1 MPEQSSPISDTQKDE
16 DFLASA
22 RQLYKKDYEKN
33 RSNLEKMSDDIRFY
47 AEDQWLNEDRI
58 EREAQN
64 RPVITEDHLAPAVRQ
79 ITNDMR
85 MNKPAVKARPV
96 DSKADPEIAKVY
108 EGLIRNIEQQSFS
121 SSGNAYVKAGENA
134 TISGM
139 GAFRIVTEYTDD
151 DTFDQDIRIRAIRNG
166 LSVVWDADAE
176 SPTRDDA
183 TRCWVL
189 TWMSKQGFEDTYPGF
204 STQSFESPTN
214 RSWFSDWYTNETVL
228 IAEYFYKKPRKKT
241 LWRMADGS
249 IQDVTD
255 LDDETKAAMVQAQAE
270 EAQANGEMLPPY
282 PEEREI
288 DTSEVWRAVIN
299 GADILEE
306 PRRWP
311 GKYIP
316 VICVLGEEVFLNESS
331 VIRGLVRVGK
341 DSQRMINYHNSAAI
355 EHVSL
360 SPKQPMLV
368 TTAQIAGLENE
379 WEIANRQN
387 SPYLRYNVDPQ
398 VPGPP
403 QMKAAPAMPAA
414 LLTLKQES
422 VAGLQ
427 ATTNVYPASTGA
439 DSTEISGVA
448 IQRRDTQGD
457 VANFH
462 FTDNLNRSISYCG
475 KQLLDLIPKIYDGER
490 IVRILGE
497 DDAEE
502 MVEINMVDP
511 ETGEMRND
519 LSVGKYDI
527 EMVPGPSFSTKRME
541 AASFFEKILQSGN
554 PDLVANTLDLLV
566 KNLDLPGADELYQR
580 LRKQAIARG
589 IVEPDPEKGE
599 EPPGPPEPSPEMV
612 LAQAEQMKAQA
623 QIVNAEARQ
632 MEARTKLGTGI
643 AGARKDAA
651 SVEKLEAEADGQ
663 QIENIKMLVEM
674 VQLQMQQTAALQASV
689 EQAINTLNTGP
700 GGPNGAPTPLA

>member
-33 RSNLEKMSDDIRFY
+33 RTNWEKMSDDIRFY

-58 EREAQN
+58 EREALN

-85 MNKPAVKARPV
+85 MNKPSVKARPV
-96 DSKADPEIAKVY
+96 DSDADPDIAKIY

-121 SSGNAYVKAGENA
+121 STGNAYVKAGENA

-151 DTFDQDIRIRAIRNG
+151 ESFDQDIRIKAIRNG
-166 LSVVWDADAE
+166 LSVIWDADAE

-189 TWMSKQGFEDTYPGF
+189 TWMSKQGFEETYPGY

-214 RSWFSDWYTNETVL
+214 RSWFSDWYTGEFVL
-228 IAEYFYKKPRKKT
+228 IAEYFYKKPKRKT
-241 LWRMADGS
+241 LWRMADQR
-249 IQDVTD
+249 IIDVTD

-270 EAQANGEMLPPY
+270 EAQAAGEPMPPY
-282 PEEREI
+282 PEERSI

-306 PRRWP
+306 PRKWI

-316 VICVLGEEVFLNESS
+316 VIAVIGEEVFLNESS

-360 SPKQPMLV
+360 SPKQPYLV
-368 TTAQIAGLENE
+368 STVQIAGLESE

-387 SPYLRYNVDPQ
+387 AAYLRYNPDQQAGGIPQ
-398 VPGPP
+398 R
-403 QMKAAPAMPAA
+403 QRAPEMPAA
-414 LLTLKQES
+414 LLTLKQEA
-422 VAGLQ
+422 VQGLQ

-439 DSTEISGVA
+439 DSAEISGVA

-511 ETGEMRND
+511 ETGEMMND
-519 LSVGKYDI
+519 LSMGKYDI

-554 PDLVANTLDLLV
+554 PQLVANVLDLLV
-566 KNLDLPGADELYQR
+566 KNLDLPGADELYER

-589 IVEPDPEKGE
+589 IVEPNPEKGE
-599 EPPGPPEPSPEMV
+599 EAPPPPPPSPEM
-612 LAQAEQMKAQA
+612 LLGQAELM
-623 QIVNAEARQ
+623 NAETRK
-632 MEARTKLGTGI
+632 MEAMVKLG
-643 AGARKDAA
+643 AARSKA
-651 SVEKLEAEADGQ
+651 STDTIKGMADIEKTTVEVEGQ
-663 QIENIKMLVEM
+663 QIENIKSLIEM
-674 VQLQMQQTAALQASV
+674 VMQTDAMQAALQAAAQ
-689 EQAINTLNTGP
+689 QAVGRLSSGP
-700 GGPNGAPTPLA
+700 ESPNGVQPPIA

>member
-1 MPEQSSPISDTQKDE
+1 MPEQSSAVSDKQKDE

-33 RSNLEKMSDDIRFY
+33 RTNLEKMSDDIRFY

-85 MNKPAVKARPV
+85 MNKPAAKPRPV
-96 DSKADPEIAKVY
+96 DDRADPETAKIF
-108 EGLIRNIEQQSFS
+108 GGMIRNIEQQSFS
-121 SSGNAYVKAGENA
+121 TEGNAYVRAGENA

-139 GAFRIVTEYTDD
+139 GALRIITEYVDETS
-151 DTFDQDIRIRAIRNG
+151 FDQDIRIRAIRNG
-166 LSVVWDADAE
+166 LSVIWDADAE
-176 SPTRDDA
+176 SPTRSDA
-183 TRCWVL
+183 KRCWVL

-214 RSWFSDWYTNETVL
+214 RSWFSDWYQNETVL
-228 IAEYFYKKPRKKT
+228 IAEYFYKKPKKKI

-255 LDDETKAAMVQAQAE
+255 LDDETKSAMILAQAE
-270 EAQANGEMLPPY
+270 EAQAAGEPMPPY
-282 PEEREI
+282 PDERQI

-306 PRRWP
+306 PRKWP

-316 VICVLGEEVFLNESS
+316 VIAVIGEEVFLNETS

-387 SPYLRYNVDPQ
+387 AAYLRYNVDPQ
-398 VPGPP
+398 APGPP
-403 QMKAAPAMPAA
+403 QIKQAPQMPAA
-414 LLTLKQES
+414 LLTLKQEA
-422 VAGLQ
+422 VNGLQ

-462 FTDNLNRSISYCG
+462 FTDNLNLSISYCG

-502 MVEINMVDP
+502 MVEINMIDP
-511 ETGEMRND
+511 DTGEMNND

-566 KNLDLPGADELYQR
+566 KNLDLPGADELYER
-580 LRKQAIARG
+580 LRKQAIAKG
-589 IVEPDPEKGE
+589 IVEADPEKGE
-599 EPPGPPEPSPEMV
+599 QPPGPPEPSPEMV
-612 LAQAEQMKAQA
+612 LAQAEQLKAQA
-623 QIVNAEARQ
+623 QVVNAEART
-632 MEARTKLGTGI
+632 MEARTKLGGGI
-643 AGARKDAA
+643 AKARRDVAET
-651 SVEKLEAEADGQ
+651 EKVEAEVEGQ
-663 QIENIKMLVEM
+663 QIENIAALIEM
-674 VQLQMQQTAALQASV
+674 VMSTPQMQLALQTAA
-689 EQAINTLNTGP
+689 ERAITTLNTGP
-700 GGPNGAPTPLA
+700 SGPNGVVNAQ

>member
-1 MPEQSSPISDTQKDE
+1 MPDPIGPVSDTQKDE

-22 RQLYKKDYEKN
+22 RSLYKKDYEKN
-33 RSNLEKMSDDIRFY
+33 RTNLEKMSDDIRFY

-96 DSKADPEIAKVY
+96 DSQADPAIAEIY

-121 SSGNAYVKAGENA
+121 STGNAYVKAGENA

-151 DTFDQDIRIRAIRNG
+151 DTFDQDIRIKAIRNG

-189 TWMSKQGFEDTYPGF
+189 TWMSKQGFAETYPGY
-204 STQSFESPTN
+204 STMSFESPTN
-214 RSWFSDWYTNETVL
+214 RSWFSDWYTGEFVL
-228 IAEYFYKKPRKKT
+228 IAEYFYKKPKKKT
-241 LWRMADGS
+241 LWRMADGT

-255 LDDETKAAMVQAQAE
+255 LDDETRAAMVQAQAE
-270 EAQANGEMLPPY
+270 EAAALGEPLPPY

-288 DTSEVWRAVIN
+288 DSSEVWRAVIN

-306 PRRWP
+306 PRKWP

-316 VICVLGEEVFLNESS
+316 VIAVIGEEVFLNESS

-341 DSQRMINYHNSAAI
+341 DSQRMINYHNSAAV
-355 EHVSL
+355 EHVAL
-360 SPKQPMLV
+360 SPKQPYLG
-368 TTAQIAGLENE
+368 TTQQFASLENE

-387 SPYLRYNVDPQ
+387 APFLRYNHDPNA
-398 VPGPP
+398 PGPP
-403 QMKAAPAMPAA
+403 QRAQPPAVPAA

-502 MVEINMVDP
+502 MVEINMVNP
-511 ETGEMRND
+511 ETGELQND

-566 KNLDLPGADELYQR
+566 KNLDLPGADELYER
-580 LRKQAIARG
+580 LRKQAIAKG
-589 IVEPDPEKGE
+589 IVEADPEKGE
-599 EPPGPPEPSPEMV
+599 QPPGPPEPSPEMV

-643 AGARKDAA
+643 AAGRKDMA

-663 QIENIKMLVEM
+663 QIENIAALIEM
-674 VQLQMQQTAALQASV
+674 VMATPQMQLALQTAAQ
-689 EQAINTLNTGP
+689 QAITTLNTGP
-700 GGPNGAPTPLA
+700 GGPNGEQPPLA